1 MTVLKQIIEQ
11 AQAQSLPEVIAVVA
25 AILYLGFAIREKI
38 ICWFFAAVST
48 AIYAWLFIEAK
59 LYMESVLNVFYL
71 MMAGYGWYV
80 WTSGRDDGHERP
92 IVVWPPKTHV
102 VAIAA
107 IVILSCVS
115 GYYLSNYSDAVFPYI
130 DSLTT
135 WSAIWATFLVARK
148 VLENWWYWLL
158 IDIASVFIYWSRDL
172 QLTSALF
179 VIYVIMI
186 PIGLIS
192 WTRSMHTQ
200 AIHTQKDS
208 ELR

>member
-1 MTVLKQIIEQ
+1 MTVLGQVIEQ

-25 AILYLGFAIREKI
+25 AILYLVFAIREQI
-38 ICWFFAAVST
+38 ICWLFAAIST
-48 AIYAWLFIEAK
+48 AIYVWLFIEAR
-59 LYMESVLNVFYL
+59 LYMESALNVFYL
-71 MMAGYGWYV
+71 LMAGYGWYV
-80 WTSGRDDGHERP
+80 WTSGSDDSQKRP
-92 IVVWPPKTHV
+92 VVVWPRKTHLVAIVVV
-102 VAIAA
+102 VA
-107 IVILSCVS
+107 LSCAS
-115 GYYLSNYSDAVFPYI
+115 GFCLSNYSDAAFPYI

-172 QLTSALF
+172 QLTSMLF

-192 WTRSMHTQ
+192 WTKSMHSQ
-200 AIHTQKDS
+200 AIHTQADS